1 MEVAKTYNNMAIL
14 ERKHGNLQK
23 ALELYDK
30 SLEIKLKCL
39 GGDHLDVAN
48 TKYNIA
54 LLYRRQG
61 NTIHWQARNLFHEA
75 AAVYTAVYG
84 ANHSETIDALDQA
97 KK

>member
-1 MEVAKTYNNMAIL
+1 MFW
-14 ERKHGNLQK
+14 
-23 ALELYDK
+23 
-30 SLEIKLKCL
+30 LKVL
-39 GGDHLDVAN
+39 GLSVAN

-61 NTIHWQARNLFHEA
+61 NTIQAKTLFHEA

-84 ANHSETIDALDQA
+84 AKHSETIDALNQA